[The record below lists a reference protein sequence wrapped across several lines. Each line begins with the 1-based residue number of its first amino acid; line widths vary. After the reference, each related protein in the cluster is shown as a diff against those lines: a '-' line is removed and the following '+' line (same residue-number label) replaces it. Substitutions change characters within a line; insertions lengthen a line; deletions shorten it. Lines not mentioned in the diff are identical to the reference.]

1 MLHPHGHTVL
11 GSPQHSSL
19 ISLVSWK
26 TEVVIHVS
34 SIVNT
39 SYPHPKGSCWFKKL
53 RNCMGGGLSDWIVGM
68 DYVVGHPNL
77 IAQSVSGDDS
87 DRGLEI
93 FVLEYDPVQFQTVC
107 FLRLPQFLCLVGAI
121 PEVSFSKE

>member
-1 MLHPHGHTVL
+1 
-11 GSPQHSSL
+11 
-19 ISLVSWK
+19 
-26 TEVVIHVS
+26 
-34 SIVNT
+34 
-39 SYPHPKGSCWFKKL
+39 
-53 RNCMGGGLSDWIVGM
+53 MGGGLSDWIVGM
-68 DYVVGHPNL
+68 DYVVVHPNL

-107 FLRLPQFLCLVGAI
+107 FLRLPQFLCLVDAI